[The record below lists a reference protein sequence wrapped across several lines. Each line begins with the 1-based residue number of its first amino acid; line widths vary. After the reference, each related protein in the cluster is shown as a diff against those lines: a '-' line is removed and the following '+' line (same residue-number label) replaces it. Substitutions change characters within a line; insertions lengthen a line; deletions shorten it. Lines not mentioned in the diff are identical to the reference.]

1 MNEFMEAMREVFPQ
15 LLVQFED
22 FSTDNAFRYLDMFR
36 HKYRCFNDDVC
47 VYSVPDFTR
56 FLNCF
61 LYIDSRHWL
70 VFFNKFLSHT
80 IFFLTSRIGKARL
93 SSRDSLM
100 LPAFRRLR
108 PEHRSLIREFCFSE
122 QALLALV
129 LLSSSCRFSLYLV

>member
-36 HKYRCFNDDVC
+36 HKYRCFNDDV
-47 VYSVPDFTR
+47 R
-56 FLNCF
+56 FIWSPIFPEFSTIF
-61 LYIDSRHWL
+61 LYIDSRDWL
-70 VFFNKFLSHT
+70 VVYFSHT
-80 IFFLTSRIGKARL
+80 FYLDSRIGKARL

-100 LPAFRRLR
+100 LPAFRRLQ
-108 PEHRSLIREFCFSE
+108 PERRSLIREFCSSE
-122 QALLALV
+122 QVLLGLV